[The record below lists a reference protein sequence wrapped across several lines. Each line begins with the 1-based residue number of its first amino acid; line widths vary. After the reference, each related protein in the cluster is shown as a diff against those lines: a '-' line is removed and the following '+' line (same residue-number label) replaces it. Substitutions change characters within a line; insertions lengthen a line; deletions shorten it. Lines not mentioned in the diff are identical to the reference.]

1 MFPIIALR
9 MVIFQAMFDY
19 LTEGT
24 IFSPFCRP
32 LVGPTPVEGPER
44 RRSVDALNATTI
56 WKNMNSW
63 CVKDR

>member
-32 LVGPTPVEGPER
+32 LVGPAPVEGPER
-44 RRSVDALNATTI
+44 RRSVDAFNATTI
-56 WKNMNSW
+56 
-63 CVKDR
+63 